1 MRADIC
7 QLNPAAPTPAMG
19 RWWMSPCAFMSRAPK
34 RSAAALGAEFVRR
47 GAGLLAEEAGEVRR
61 VGEGQLLGNVVDRL
75 GGEDQLALGFGED
88 ALADQM
94 ARGDTG
100 RAFDVVVEPV
110 DGHAELFGIKL
121 KLPFDTE
128 ILVDQS

>member
-7 QLNPAAPTPAMG
+7 QLNPAAPTPSMG
-19 RWWMSPCAFMSRAPK
+19 RWWMSPRAFMSRASK

-61 VGEGQLLGNVVDRL
+61 VGEGQLLGDVVDRL
-75 GGEDQLALGFGED
+75 RGEDQLALGFGQH

-94 ARGDTG
+94 AGGDAG

-110 DGHAELFGIKL
+110 DSHAELLRIKIEL
-121 KLPFDTE
+121 ALGAE
-128 ILVDQS
+128 ILV

>member
-1 MRADIC
+1 
-7 QLNPAAPTPAMG
+7 
-19 RWWMSPCAFMSRAPK
+19 MSSR
-34 RSAAALGAEFVRR
+34 RSAAALRAEVVRR
-47 GAGLLAEEAGEVRR
+47 GAGLLAEEAGEMRR

-94 ARGDTG
+94 AGGNAG

-128 ILVDQS
+128 ILVDQSAQL